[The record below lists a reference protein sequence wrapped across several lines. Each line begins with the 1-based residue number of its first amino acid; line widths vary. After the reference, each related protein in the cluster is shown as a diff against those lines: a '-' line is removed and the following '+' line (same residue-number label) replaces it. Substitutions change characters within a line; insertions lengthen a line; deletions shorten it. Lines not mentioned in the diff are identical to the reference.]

1 MNCPDCQRQQVVRN
15 GKTSRQDGSV
25 VQKYLSTGCGFSKSE
40 TEILNNRFNGAF
52 NEAKDLF

>member
-1 MNCPDCQRQQVVRN
+1 MAVLSKNICQLVA
-15 GKTSRQDGSV
+15 
-25 VQKYLSTGCGFSKSE
+25 GFLKSE

>member
-1 MNCPDCQRQQVVRN
+1 MGKQVDKWLSKNICQLVA
-15 GKTSRQDGSV
+15 
-25 VQKYLSTGCGFSKSE
+25 GFLKSE